1 MLSTSWALAEQLL
14 RLVANLIVGVYVA
27 RYLGPD
33 QFGIYSYVLA
43 LVALFSAIPRL
54 GMDGVQVRNIV
65 QYPEKKQL
73 YLGTAL
79 HLKLIATILVLI
91 VLIVLIQITE
101 SDPLVKLY
109 VAIVA
114 SGLIFQSWDV
124 IEYYFQAKAIAKF
137 SSIAKLIQLTVSSLL
152 KIYLVSI
159 DASLIWFVW
168 VTLFDQALL
177 AITLAIAYWRCNRTL
192 FVNSFDR
199 NIALQTL
206 KLSWPI
212 LISGIAINL
221 YMRIDQVM
229 LKKMISTEAVGLYSA
244 ATRLSEAW
252 YFVPVII
259 TSSLFPAILNSKKE
273 NQDLFENRLRQL
285 YQLMLILGFAIA
297 IFTTFTSSYLIDLLY
312 GEAYKDAAIVLTIH
326 IWTGL
331 FVAIGVVNN
340 AWYLTENLQKIAM
353 INTLLGAIANVV
365 LNYILI
371 PRYGVSGA
379 AAATL
384 ISYAFST
391 YFSLAINKAT
401 RQQFYRINYSLITF
415 YKFNLSINQIK

>member
-14 RLVANLIVGVYVA
+14 RLVANLFVGVYVA

-43 LVALFSAIPRL
+43 FVALFSAIPRL
-54 GMDGVQVRNIV
+54 GMDGIQVRNIV

-79 HLKLIATILVLI
+79 YLKLIAALLVLI

-101 SDPLVKLY
+101 SDPLIKLY
-109 VAIVA
+109 IAIVA

-137 SSIAKLIQLTVSSLL
+137 SSIAKLIQLSVSSLL

-159 DASLIWFVW
+159 DANLIWFVW

-177 AITLAIAYWRCNRTL
+177 AIALAIAYWRCNREL
-192 FVNSFDR
+192 FVNFFDR
-199 NIALQTL
+199 NLAIQTL

-229 LKKMISTEAVGLYSA
+229 LKKIISTEAVGLYSA

-259 TSSLFPAILNSKKE
+259 ASSLFPAILNSKKD
-273 NQDLFENRLRQL
+273 NQDLFENRLRHL
-285 YQLMLILGFAIA
+285 YQLMLILGFVVA

-331 FVAIGVVNN
+331 FVAVGVVNN

-384 ISYAFST
+384 ISYAFSA

-401 RQQFYRINYSLITF
+401 RQQFYRINHSLITI
-415 YKFNLSINQIK
+415 YRFNLSISQIK